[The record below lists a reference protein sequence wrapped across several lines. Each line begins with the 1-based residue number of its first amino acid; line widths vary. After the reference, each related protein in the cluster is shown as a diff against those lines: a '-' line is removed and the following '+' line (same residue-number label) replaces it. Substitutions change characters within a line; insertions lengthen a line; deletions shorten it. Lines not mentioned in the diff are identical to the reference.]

1 MQRLDV
7 GNNQFAGKFNQLLG
21 GLSFLVSFSAEG
33 NMLSGTLPAT
43 MASLGLKVSQQ
54 ATF

>member
-1 MQRLDV
+1 MF

-21 GLSFLVSFSAEG
+21 GLSFLVSFYAEG
-33 NMLSGTLPAT
+33 NLLSGTLPAT